1 MAGATQKTRGY
12 LPKQRIISP
21 SLGRCVHRRSTSRLK
36 SPALIECKHAIECSQ
51 IVVSSVEE
59 LDLFHEQAIGVPL
72 LMRIWVEFTTNDYI
86 GAPQP
91 DVHFEG
97 LVISL
102 KLKHTR
108 YLSFWLIRFI
118 M

>member
-1 MAGATQKTRGY
+1 MT
-12 LPKQRIISP
+12 
-21 SLGRCVHRRSTSRLK
+21 CV
-36 SPALIECKHAIECSQ
+36 CSQ

-59 LDLFHEQAIGVPL
+59 LDLFHEQAVGVPL

-97 LVISL
+97 SFINSSTVRRRPGGQWRHSLLTRVDKVQGPQGPRNPQVLLVK
-102 KLKHTR
+102 KLCHEIITDT
-108 YLSFWLIRFI
+108 LLTSDTLAV
-118 M
+118 